1 MFKNLKQLFSKKN
14 KDLRK
19 RIYFTL
25 LVLTIYVIGISIE
38 VPGTQQI
45 TKNLGFL
52 ELLNVMGGGALKNFS
67 IFALGVSPYITASI
81 IIQLLQ
87 MDIIPYFSELGKQ
100 GATGQQKLNQI
111 TRYVGILFAFV
122 QGYAMSIAFLGSS
135 MGTIGYLKVALIMT
149 AGTAFLLWLGDQVT
163 QKGLGNGVSLLIM
176 AGIVYSL
183 PSMMKTAF
191 NSLIPNG
198 LAYSTALE
206 IGSFV
211 LFLLVYLL
219 IIAGVVWMEGAERRI
234 SIQYANK
241 STANLGKQTFMPIKI
256 NSAGVIP
263 VIFASSLLGIPATI
277 AQFINK
283 GDFTNFVDKYLNYN
297 QPVGFIL
304 FVVLIFFFAYF
315 YTFVQMKPDNM
326 AKNLQNNG
334 GYIPGIRP
342 GEATKK
348 YFTSVLARLTVVGA
362 FALTL
367 LAVLPILVNMFTP
380 LPSSVQLGG
389 TGLLIVVGVAIET
402 YKQLEGSLLSR
413 EYSNSTSS
421 RRGRTRRISR

>member
-219 IIAGVVWMEGAERRI
+219 IIVGVVWMEGAERRI

-421 RRGRTRRISR
+421 RRGRTRRVSR